1 MRTGHSR
8 GEKTCI
14 DVQSGG
20 DCHRGVTGL
29 TVKKIVL
36 WPQQRDG
43 ASSLSPFGSLSL
55 RSPVS
60 LVGSSSGRIFMG
72 GLIRLGLDRRSGP
85 V

>member
-1 MRTGHSR
+1 MPTGHSR

-14 DVQSGG
+14 DVQSGIV
-20 DCHRGVTGL
+20 GVTGL

-36 WPQQRDG
+36 WPQQLDG